1 MDFIL
6 SINWIAL
13 FALSIVG
20 LLFVL
25 LHRLSKKTNRTAA
38 TLVAL
43 VFGAIVGI
51 VFASENN
58 SYLVWVELIGNIY
71 VNVITALAA
80 PIIIVSIISSFV
92 SLKSKQAV
100 KSIGVRSV
108 SWLLASAAG
117 AIVLSLAG
125 DRFSDFGKNR
135 RCLTA

>member
-1 MDFIL
+1 MDFLL

-25 LHRLSKKTNRTAA
+25 LHLLSKKTNRTVVM
-38 TLVAL
+38 LVAL
-43 VFGAIVGI
+43 VFGAVVGI
-51 VFASENN
+51 IFASENN

-108 SWLLASAAG
+108 FWLLASAAG
-117 AIVLSLAG
+117 ARDTVTRASSRNG
-125 DRFSDFGKNR
+125 TSSV
-135 RCLTA
+135 